1 MRAWFLALC
10 CFAFAAVASPPAA
23 PTVPPPTLAAFELR
37 FIDHLRRVHPD
48 WTVTRKGP
56 GEYEVGP
63 PGGAM
68 QLVYLDNAHR
78 QALQSPADADAVIAR
93 HVAALQGTR
102 AIDTSQPIDLAR
114 IVPIV
119 KDRAWSEGV
128 ARTLAERGGKAP
140 KPLFQEPLNDAL
152 TVHYAEDAPKRLRY
166 LTEADLAA
174 WTTRPEALRVLA
186 QANLRRDLTD
196 IQVRRGNGLAMLT
209 AGGTFEASL
218 LLLDFLWTE
227 EQIGLPE
234 PWVVAVPAR
243 DLLLVTSLSTPAM
256 VERLRDIAQRAH
268 RESAYALTPELFVRR
283 EGKWVLLGR

>member
-10 CFAFAAVASPPAA
+10 FTAFAALAA
-23 PTVPPPTLAAFELR
+23 PTAAPTLAQFEQR
-37 FIDHLRRVHPD
+37 FVAQLKKTLPEWQV
-48 WTVTRKGP
+48 VQKGK
-56 GEYEVGP
+56 GELEVGP
-63 PGGAM
+63 PGQTPQA
-68 QLVYLDNAHR
+68 VFRDNALR
-78 QALQSPADADAVIAR
+78 QAQLAPAETDAVIAR
-93 HVAALQGTR
+93 HIAALQGTR
-102 AIDTSQPIDLAR
+102 AIDTAQPIELAR
-114 IVPIV
+114 VVPIV
-119 KDRAWSEGV
+119 KDRGWSEGV
-128 ARTLAERGGKAP
+128 ARTLAQRGGKPP

-152 TVHYAEDAPKRLRY
+152 TVHYAEDAPERLRY

-174 WTTRPEALRVLA
+174 WATRPEALRALA
-186 QANLRRDLTD
+186 QANLRRELTD
-196 IQVRRGNGLAMLT
+196 LQVRRGNGLAMLT

-243 DLLLVTSLSTPAM
+243 DLLLVTSQSNPAM

-283 EGKWVLLGR
+283 EGKWVVLGR

>member
-10 CFAFAAVASPPAA
+10 CFAFSALAAPPAATPAA
-23 PTVPPPTLAAFELR
+23 PTLAQFEQRFVAQLKKTL
-37 FIDHLRRVHPD
+37 PD
-48 WTVTRKGP
+48 WKVVQKGN
-56 GEYEVGP
+56 GELQVSP
-63 PGGAM
+63 PGQEP

-78 QALQSPADADAVIAR
+78 QAQQAPADADAVIAR
-93 HVAALQGTR
+93 HIAAMQGTR
-102 AIDTSQPIDLAR
+102 TIDTAQPVDLAR

-119 KDRAWSEGV
+119 KDRAWAEGV
-128 ARTLAERGGKAP
+128 ARTLAQRGGKPP

-152 TVHYAEDAPKRLRY
+152 TVHYAEDAPERLRY

-174 WTTRPEALRVLA
+174 WTSRPEALRVLA
-186 QANLRRDLTD
+186 QANLRRELSD

-256 VERLRDIAQRAH
+256 VERLRDIAHRAH

-283 EGKWVLLGR
+283 EGKWVALGR